1 MAENKEFNNE
11 HLISIIERVEKL
23 NEDMAAIKADLKEV
37 FGEAKSDGFD
47 PKMIRW
53 CVKMRAMDKDE
64 IAELNELE
72 KVYAKAINL

>member
-1 MAENKEFNNE
+1 MAELNNE
-11 HLISIIERVEKL
+11 HLISIIERVEKI
-23 NEDMAAIKADLKEV
+23 NEDIAALKADLKEI

-64 IAELNELE
+64 IDELNELE
-72 KVYAKAINL
+72 KLYAKAINL

>member
-1 MAENKEFNNE
+1 MAEIKEFNNE
-11 HLISIIERVEKL
+11 RLISIIERVEKL
-23 NEDMAAIKADLKEV
+23 NEDMANIKADLKEV